1 MTTKPRQRL
10 LSTTVAVICAAL
22 VLPLAAPADDGNDR
36 KEVRVVGTCTGSSRA
51 SLRLRADDGSIR
63 VEFEVDSGRAG
74 SAWKVIVLHERRI
87 AFRAALRSGS
97 GGSVKFRQTLPDW
110 FGTDRIVVRATGP
123 RGASCRASA
132 SV

>member
-22 VLPLAAPADDGNDR
+22 VLPLAAPADDGDDR
-36 KEVRVVGTCTGSSRA
+36 KEVRVAGACTGSSRA

-63 VEFEVDSGRAG
+63 VEFEVDTDRVGAT
-74 SAWKVIVLHERRI
+74 WNVIVLHERRI
-87 AFRAALRSGS
+87 AFRATVRSGS
-97 GGSVKFRQTLPDW
+97 SGSVKLQRTLPDW
-110 FGTDRIVVRATGP
+110 FGTDRIVIRATGP